1 MKMKYKYSN
10 TEIVHHVNGKEY
22 RYKECLVCGKEEKN
36 NYGVE
41 ISYDMRGSCGCGS
54 FGLCNKCAKKYI
66 PKFKDAINDI
76 LKDIEKKGADK

>member
-10 TEIVHHVNGKEY
+10 NEIVYHVNGKEDQ
-22 RYKECLVCGKEEKN
+22 YKICDVCGKEEKS
-36 NYGVE
+36 NYGVK
-41 ISYDMRGSCGCGS
+41 ISYDMRGTCWCGS

-76 LKDIEKKGADK
+76 LKDIETF

>member
-22 RYKECLVCGKEEKN
+22 QYKICDVCGKEEKS

-41 ISYDMRGSCGCGS
+41 ISYDMRGSCVLGS

-66 PKFKDAINDI
+66 PKFEDAISDI
-76 LKDIEKKGADK
+76 LKDIEQKGE

>member
-10 TEIVHHVNGKEY
+10 TENVYHVNGKEY
-22 RYKECLVCGKEEKN
+22 QYKKCDVCGKEERN
-36 NYGVE
+36 NYGVA
-41 ISYDMRGSCGCGS
+41 ISYDMRCACGYGS

-76 LKDIEKKGADK
+76 LKDIGKK

>member
-10 TEIVHHVNGKEY
+10 NEIVYHVNGKEY
-22 RYKECLVCGKEEKN
+22 QYKICDVCGKEEKS

-41 ISYDMRGSCGCGS
+41 ISYDMRGNCWCGL

-66 PKFKDAINDI
+66 PKFKDAISDI
-76 LKDIEKKGADK
+76 LKDIEKKGEDK

>member
-10 TEIVHHVNGKEY
+10 TEIVYHVNGKEY
-22 RYKECLVCGKEEKN
+22 QYKKCDVCGKEERN
-36 NYGVE
+36 NYCVA
-41 ISYDMRGSCGCGS
+41 ISYDMRCACGYGS

-76 LKDIEKKGADK
+76 LKDIGKK